1 MAWRRRS
8 IRMTGRFDPARW
20 EITAGMG
27 VREIVLV
34 SAAAGQAIWLVF
46 MTPALPFVVRLVIA
60 VLLALV
66 LFGIALVPI
75 KDKPIEYHLLK
86 FIGYRMRAM
95 GRVYRT
101 ARRDDVRV
109 GQGELTEVAEPVT
122 RLVSAQR
129 VKPQRI
135 ARVREW
141 QWVHPDSSLMLAMF
155 MCVLITA
162 SAFAFMGKEL
172 VTLDAQVSPE
182 IHMTSTWK

>member
-8 IRMTGRFDPARW
+8 IRMPGRFDPARW

-34 SAAAGQAIWLVF
+34 SAAAGQAIWLLF
-46 MTPALPFVVRLVIA
+46 LTPALPFVVRLVVA

-86 FIGYRMRAM
+86 FIGYRLRAM

-101 ARRDDVRV
+101 ARREDMRV
-109 GQGELTEVAEPVT
+109 GQVEVREVAEPAVPK
-122 RLVSAQR
+122 VAPVQY

-135 ARVREW
+135 ALAGNW
-141 QWVHPDSSLMLAMF
+141 DWVQPNPGMLLTVFLILVAVGSLI
-155 MCVLITA
+155 VQI
-162 SAFAFMGKEL
+162 G
-172 VTLDAQVSPE
+172 
-182 IHMTSTWK
+182 

>member
-8 IRMTGRFDPARW
+8 IRMPGRFDPARW

-46 MTPALPFVVRLVIA
+46 LTPALPFVVRLVLA

-101 ARRDDVRV
+101 ARREDLRL
-109 GQGELTEVAEPVT
+109 GQVEVSTAAEPAEPKT
-122 RLVSAQR
+122 APMPSM
-129 VKPQRI
+129 KPQRV
-135 ARVREW
+135 ALAGDMV
-141 QWVHPDSSLMLAMF
+141 WVQPNPALLLA
-155 MCVLITA
+155 V
-162 SAFAFMGKEL
+162 FAGLLL
-172 VTLDAQVSPE
+172 VGT
-182 IHMTSTWK
+182 IIINTK